1 MEMFKRVDDRD
12 VLLIGTHFCD
22 PSSGYVVR
30 DGENWKLKVAG

>member
-1 MEMFKRVDDRD
+1 MFERVADKN

-30 DGENWKLKVAG
+30 DGANWKLKAAG